1 MYDGLIAGNSDV
13 VVKDDLAEF
22 ERMATQ
28 HDARQPFIESE
39 LVEAIKSYNC
49 VT

>member
-1 MYDGLIAGNSDV
+1 MYDGLMAGNSDV

-28 HDARQPFIESE
+28 HDARHQPFIESE
-39 LVEAIKSYNC
+39 LVEAIKS
-49 VT
+49 